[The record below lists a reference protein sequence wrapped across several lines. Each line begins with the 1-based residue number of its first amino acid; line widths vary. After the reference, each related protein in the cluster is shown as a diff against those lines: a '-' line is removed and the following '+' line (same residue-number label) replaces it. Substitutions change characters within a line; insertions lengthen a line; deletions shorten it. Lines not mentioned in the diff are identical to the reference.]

1 MTIGFGH
8 LIQVF
13 TCDRRGMESKSK
25 KNRHYQIEK
34 KEIQKTKTLKNDQM
48 QGRCF
53 EMCPTSEIAL

>member
-1 MTIGFGH
+1 MDFGRS
-8 LIQVF
+8 
-13 TCDRRGMESKSK
+13 TGSSGRRGMESKNNPKSK